1 MKIENIIE
9 DLIKDMIDIRQRLE
23 SLICNQEPQLNFSI
37 DLPDLEKLSPVKI
50 VEITTREEGHVYI
63 IRAEIHTQNGNRV
76 FDHSAGR
83 LSASLKTDDKKMQLR
98 HKWFLE
104 VLRETIK
111 KRKKDIQAASRTRKA
126 SGY

>member
-9 DLIKDMIDIRQRLE
+9 DLIEDMIDIRQRLE
-23 SLICNQEPQLNFSI
+23 TLICNHEPHLNFSI
-37 DLPDLEKLSPVKI
+37 DLPGLEKLSPIKI
-50 VEITTREEGHVYI
+50 VELTTREDGLVYI

-76 FDHSAGR
+76 FEHSTGR
-83 LSASLKTDDKKMQLR
+83 LSASLKTDDEKMQRR

-111 KRKKDIQAASRTRKA
+111 KRKKDNQAASRIRKT
-126 SGY
+126 SN